1 MRAAAQLEA
10 VVLDTDRAHGLAVLL
25 VEERVGS
32 TLHRLGHRHV
42 LDGDGPVLADDAPDL
57 VLDRAQ
63 LVRRERAVEREVEA
77 QVVRRH
83 ERPCLP
89 GAVPDDVAQRAVQDV
104 RAGVV
109 AHRRRAPDRV
119 DDRLDRLP
127 DPEPAVERA
136 AVDVQ
141 AADRLLRVGHG
152 EQLAAAT
159 RFADHALVAD
169 LAAALGIERRRVEDD
184 LGLAHPGQ
192 LVELDPVAHDRDHA
206 TLGGGR
212 LVAEEAGVAGAAL
225 DGLVERA
232 QLGVLRELGL
242 LPGAAPL
249 ALLGERAIEALA
261 IEPNPALRG
270 QLHGQVDREA
280 IRVVEPE
287 RDVARAGPARRR
299 AGRRPSGRS
308 RRSLV
313 ASWQERLFE
322 LDRPGVRAS
331 ARTALPRGGAP
342 R

>member
-10 VVLDTDRAHGLAVLL
+10 VVVDTDRAHGLAVLL

-63 LVRRERAVEREVEA
+63 LVGGERAVEREVEA
-77 QVVRRH
+77 QVVRCH
-83 ERPCLP
+83 ERTRLP
-89 GAVPDDVAQRAVQDV
+89 GTVPDDIAQRAVQDV

-119 DDRLDRLP
+119 HDRLDRLP
-127 DPEPAVERA
+127 DPQPAVERA
-136 AVDVQ
+136 AMDMQ

-152 EQLAAAT
+152 EQLAAPT

-184 LGLAHPGQ
+184 LGLAQPGQ
-192 LVELDPVAHDRDHA
+192 LVELDPVTHDRDHA
-206 TLGGGR
+206 TLGRGR
-212 LVAEEAGVAGAAL
+212 LVAEEAGVAGAGL
-225 DGLVERA
+225 DRLVERA
-232 QLGVLRELGL
+232 ELGLLRELGL
-242 LPGAAPL
+242 LSGAAPL
-249 ALLGERAIEALA
+249 ALLGERPVEALA
-261 IEPNPALRG
+261 IEPHAVFRG
-270 QLHGQVDREA
+270 QLDGQVDREA

-287 RDVARAGPARRR
+287 RDVARQDRRVGR

-308 RRSLV
+308 PARSSPAAGAPLRAGPSRR
-313 ASWQERLFE
+313 
-322 LDRPGVRAS
+322 RAS